1 MEQHAEFLVKLKIW
15 QDGTKDADLVSGI
28 RLLKICQPRTENISF
43 FLKFFQFG
51 MAIWALA
58 WALLNRFRGHGF
70 PF

>member
-1 MEQHAEFLVKLKIW
+1 MEQQAEFLVKLKIW

-28 RLLKICQPRTENISF
+28 WSLKICQPRTEIFSF
-43 FLKFFQFG
+43 FLKFFQLG
-51 MAIWALA
+51 MGIWALA